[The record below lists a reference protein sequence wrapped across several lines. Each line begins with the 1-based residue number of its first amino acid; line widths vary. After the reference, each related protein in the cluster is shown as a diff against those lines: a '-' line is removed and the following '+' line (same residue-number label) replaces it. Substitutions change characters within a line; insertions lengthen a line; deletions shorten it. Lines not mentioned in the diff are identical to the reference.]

1 MTVDNQ
7 GTKGN
12 TSKARVE
19 QCCYSFF
26 GNASHQHPNGGEVLQ
41 VLMHGTA
48 TCDKSP
54 PICNASHDDSSALSI
69 GALIKQRA
77 GPSACLPEDPDQ
89 DALLEETDG
98 REWTGC
104 LGPPSSPTTSAG
116 PASRT
121 QSDFHR
127 SATCPVRS
135 RGIDEDINTNA
146 SFCLQTTT
154 CSDGFCCSTARGPSR
169 SSGFDIYCIQL
180 TFRTAQIGRRST

>member
-41 VLMHGTA
+41 VQIHGTA
-48 TCDKSP
+48 ICDESP
-54 PICNASHDDSSALSI
+54 PICNPSHDGSSTLSI
-69 GALIKQRA
+69 GAPIKQRA
-77 GPSACLPEDPDQ
+77 EPSACLPVDLD
-89 DALLEETDG
+89 LLEGSEG
-98 REWTGC
+98 HEWTEFR
-104 LGPPSSPTTSAG
+104 GPPSSPATASG
-116 PASRT
+116 PPSGT
-121 QSDFHR
+121 QSDFHL
-127 SATCPVRS
+127 SATCPARS

-146 SFCLQTTT
+146 SVCLQAATS
-154 CSDGFCCSTARGPSR
+154 CSDGFSCSTARGPSR